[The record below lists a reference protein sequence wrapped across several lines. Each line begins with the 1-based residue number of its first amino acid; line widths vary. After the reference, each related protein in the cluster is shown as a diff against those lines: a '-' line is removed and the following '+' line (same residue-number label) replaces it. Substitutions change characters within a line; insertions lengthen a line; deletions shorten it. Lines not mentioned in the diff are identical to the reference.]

1 MPFTIEFL
9 KTAEKELAALPK
21 EAQRR
26 IVTKIES
33 LKADPR
39 PPGIKQL
46 KGPDRVIYIVE
57 EKRLIILVVRI
68 ANRKGVYDGEASSMR
83 VHSTIRLNASAW
95 RTPPRLPSRS
105 AHPLSS

>member
-57 EKRLIILVVRI
+57 EKRLIILVVRM
-68 ANRKGVYDGEASSMR
+68 ANRKGVYDVLDA
-83 VHSTIRLNASAW
+83 
-95 RTPPRLPSRS
+95 LPSRV
-105 AHPLSS
+105 AAWRRASSRARE